1 MAHIQELE
9 KNKKYKLIVEVG
21 TDTRKRRTRTVKASG
36 IREARRLLR
45 EFQNEIDEMAHLDTS
60 DPSFVAFS
68 NLWMENYAL
77 EELQPNTSETYKQQL
92 EYIKEYFKDYKLRD
106 IKPFNITQFFNA
118 EKRSGRASLPLKHK
132 ILTSIFKHSVLWQ
145 IIDEKNNPMTNVPV
159 PDYTNRQ
166 EIDHYRFDE
175 VPILMDLINKDLN
188 ERQQLIVKL
197 ALFGGLRRGEV
208 AGIASDVLDFENNK
222 ITIKRSLQGSKRE
235 GLKLKETKSED
246 TRTITIPENLMKDLH
261 EYYIKKLSLRM
272 EMGNLWKG
280 FKDINGKE
288 VFMLFANEYGIPIR
302 PDSITRFW
310 RRFNERNKD
319 KIRRIRFHDL
329 RHSSATI
336 ILSESDE
343 NITMRVVQE
352 RLGHK
357 DVKTTLRFY
366 SHVTTEDDEHESSIF
381 DQFL

>member
-21 TDTRKRRTRTVKASG
+21 TDKRKRRTRTVDASG

-45 EFQNEIDEMAHLDTS
+45 EFQNEIDDTAHLDTS
-60 DPSFVAFS
+60 DPNFIAFA
-68 NLWMENYAL
+68 NLWVDNYVI
-77 EELQPNTSETYKQQL
+77 EELQPNTSETYRQQL
-92 EYIKEYFKDYKLRD
+92 KYIREYFKNYKLRD

-118 EKRSGRASLPLKHK
+118 EKRAGRASLPLKHK
-132 ILTSIFKHSVLWQ
+132 ILTSIFKHAVLWQ
-145 IIDEKNNPMTNVPV
+145 MIDEKNNPMTNVSTPN
-159 PDYTNRQ
+159 YTNKQ
-166 EIDHYRFDE
+166 EIDHYRFEE
-175 VPILMDLINKDLN
+175 VPILMDLIDKDLN

-222 ITIKRSLQGSKRE
+222 ITIKRSLQHSKSGGMR
-235 GLKLKETKSED
+235 LKETKEDD
-246 TRTITIPENLMKDLH
+246 TRTITISEELMKQIH
-261 EYYIKKLSLRM
+261 EYYIRKLNLRM
-272 EMGNLWKG
+272 EMGNLWEG

-288 VFMLFANEYGIPIR
+288 VFMLFANEYGIPYR

-336 ILSESDE
+336 ILSTSKKP
-343 NITMRVVQE
+343 ITMKVVQK

-357 DVKTTLRFY
+357 DIKTTMKFY
-366 SHVTTEDDEHESSIF
+366 SHVTEEDDREASSIF
-381 DQFL
+381 DEFL